1 MSEASPN
8 FVLDSERLKR
18 VVAERDAL
26 KARVEKLREALQ
38 VIDGAIYNDN
48 GDVTTD
54 LNYIGIKR
62 VCRAALADLDAA
74 PGNG

>member
-26 KARVEKLREALQ
+26 KARIKPLLWALNLVDERDPEKPQNWLHTRESLVKVVA
-38 VIDGAIYNDN
+38 
-48 GDVTTD
+48 
-54 LNYIGIKR
+54 
-62 VCRAALADLDAA
+62 AALAADLDQKRE
-74 PGNG
+74 G